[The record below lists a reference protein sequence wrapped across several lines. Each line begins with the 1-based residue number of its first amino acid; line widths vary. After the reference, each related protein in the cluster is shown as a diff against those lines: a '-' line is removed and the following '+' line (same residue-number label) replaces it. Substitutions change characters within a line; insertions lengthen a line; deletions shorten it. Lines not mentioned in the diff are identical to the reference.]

1 MGTNSNQ
8 VKRRRST
15 AVRVKETYLPEGVN
29 QSLLLQ
35 AGKIGSGQSLSGSTA
50 WLAGTWKGKRSAKDQ
65 RETRQR
71 WQRRQTDGR
80 TTQTLTLTLETVE
93 EETSRLP
100 RLVWVTWVR
109 LLDPWGN
116 AQPRLA
122 RWRLVAANGG
132 QSASRWPLRLGL
144 FGHGRI
150 GAVASRLCILPQV
163 CASKLDWER
172 VKDSSNEYNG
182 NS

>member
-1 MGTNSNQ
+1 MKVPRNGREDR
-8 VKRRRST
+8 VRPEL
-15 AVRVKETYLPEGVN
+15 VRVDSLVGGNLEGE
-29 QSLLLQ
+29 
-35 AGKIGSGQSLSGSTA
+35 
-50 WLAGTWKGKRSAKDQ
+50 AK
-65 RETRQR
+65 RQR
-71 WQRRQTDGR
+71 SEGDEATLAAKVTVTGDDRQTDGR